1 MREALVLVHGLPAA
15 RLSEGDDR
23 REYRLTYHGDY
34 AGPPVSL
41 ALPVR
46 PEPYVFDRFPPFFDG
61 LLPEGLQLEAL
72 LRAAKLDRS
81 DGFGQILCVG
91 RDLVGAV
98 TVLPPDTEAG
108 P

>member
-1 MREALVLVHGLPAA
+1 MREALVLVHGRPAA
-15 RLSEGDDR
+15 TLTESDDP
-23 REYRLTYHGDY
+23 REYRLVYREGY

-41 ALPVR
+41 TLPVR

-72 LRAAKLDRS
+72 LRAAKLDRN

-98 TVLPPDTEAG
+98 TVLPPETEAG
-108 P
+108 S